1 MSEEELLEAIRI
13 PGSYVLDS
21 LPGGVY
27 VLTPMESGEIKNT
40 EASHEECKSY
50 FLKDRS

>member
-27 VLTPMESGEIKNT
+27 VITPMEPGEIKNT
-40 EASHEECKSY
+40 EGLTRNAKAT
-50 FLKDRS
+50 F